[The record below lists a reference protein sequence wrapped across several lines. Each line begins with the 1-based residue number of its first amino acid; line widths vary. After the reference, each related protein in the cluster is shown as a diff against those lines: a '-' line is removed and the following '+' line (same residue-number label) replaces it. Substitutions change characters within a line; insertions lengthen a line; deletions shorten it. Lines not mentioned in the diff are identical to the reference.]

1 MLEVNEI
8 DSGDLLGNISLGP
21 DGGLM
26 ATPGIAQELVEGW
39 RTHGFEDPTIYTQIL
54 PGWSNGYLEVVPGM
68 PDPGD
73 DLEPEDQ
80 PADLGKVDEGAVGR
94 YKARNLI
101 RWFNHGADGQIAWGT
116 PGDFEECSRLAIEHG
131 HMTPDQ
137 AHGFCNLRHHDATGA
152 APGHAAGEKAL
163 HKADGAVPV
172 TNPHSGPDYDPAVL
186 GIDGPTR
193 LQMIDP
199 QVPNVDRQNYQR
211 DLNLD
216 RVAMYEQAPKADLKN
231 RVGLLARRPDG
242 SLWTI
247 DGQHHTL
254 AAIGRGIGKLPY
266 RTFDST
272 GPDQEAQVFE
282 AWNKR
287 ERRS

>member
-1 MLEVNEI
+1 MLEVNDIADGE
-8 DSGDLLGNISLGP
+8 LLGNISMGP
-21 DGGLM
+21 DGALM
-26 ATPGIAQELVEGW
+26 TTPGIATELVRGW
-39 RTHGFEDPTIYTQIL
+39 RDHGFEDSTIYQQIL

-68 PDPGD
+68 PDPED
-73 DLEPEDQ
+73 DLQ
-80 PADLGKVDEGAVGR
+80 ADLGKVDEGPVGR

-131 HMTPDQ
+131 HMTPEQ
-137 AHGFCNLRHHDATGA
+137 AHGFCNLRHRDATGA
-152 APGHAAGEKAL
+152 APGHAAGEV
-163 HKADGAVPV
+163 HKADGAPPV
-172 TNPHSGPDYDPAVL
+172 TNPHDGPDYDPAAL
-186 GIDGPTR
+186 GIEGPTR
-193 LQMIDP
+193 LEMVDP

-216 RVAMYEQAPKADLKN
+216 RVSMYEQASKSELEN

-254 AAIGRGIGKLPY
+254 AAIGRGIKRMPY
-266 RTFDST
+266 RVFDST
-272 GPDQEAQVFE
+272 GPEQESGVCK

>member
-1 MLEVNEI
+1 MLDVNDI
-8 DSGDLLGNISLGP
+8 ATGDLLGSMYLGP
-21 DGGLM
+21 DNV
-26 ATPGIAQELVEGW
+26 LVTAGSADEIVQPW
-39 RTHGFEDPTIYTQIL
+39 RFLGYSDPDIYAAL
-54 PGWSNGYLEVVPGM
+54 AGWSNGYVEIVPGM
-68 PDPGD
+68 PDPGEEAPPAA
-73 DLEPEDQ
+73 EPG
-80 PADLGKVDEGAVGR
+80 ADLGKVDEGAVGR

-131 HMTPDQ
+131 KMTPEQ
-137 AHGFCNLRHHDATGA
+137 AHGFCNLRHRDATGA

-172 TNPHSGPDYDPAVL
+172 TNPHAGPDYDPSAL
-186 GIDGPTR
+186 GLDATQ
-193 LQMIDP
+193 LMMVDP

-216 RVAMYEQAPKADLKN
+216 RVAMYEQAPKKDLED

-254 AAIGRGIGKLPY
+254 AAIGRGIKKLPY
-266 RTFDST
+266 RIFDST
-272 GPDQEAQVFE
+272 GPKQEAQVFE